1 MNTRFNRCHQF
12 IHYHIGKPSRQK
24 FAQVNYSVMALAY
37 TRATIVGAIH
47 RPAKLIGFGCLA
59 ITALGWGLNWPATK
73 LLLEQCPPLTARGI
87 AGIVASLALAG
98 IAASRGETL
107 VVPRHFRCRLVGS
120 ALLNV
125 SAWMGL
131 TTLSLVWLNAG
142 EAATLAYTTPVW
154 TALLAWPV
162 LGEKLVLRKIA
173 ALVLGI
179 CGIIVLLGGNGL
191 SADRAKLPGVVIA
204 LAAAMLFALGTVLC
218 KRLPLNMTSIA
229 MTAWQVGI
237 GCIVLLGA
245 SLVLE
250 HPHLLE
256 MHWFGWAALSYTAAV
271 SLGICYITW
280 FTALRRL
287 EAGTAAIGTLLT
299 PIIGVVASAI
309 SLGEPLLV
317 PQFASLTLVAT
328 GIMLAVKPSRRVGP
342 PARGE

>member
-1 MNTRFNRCHQF
+1 M
-12 IHYHIGKPSRQK
+12 
-24 FAQVNYSVMALAY
+24 
-37 TRATIVGAIH
+37 
-47 RPAKLIGFGCLA
+47 
-59 ITALGWGLNWPATK
+59 
-73 LLLEQCPPLTARGI
+73 
-87 AGIVASLALAG
+87 ASLALAG

-107 VVPRHFRCRLVGS
+107 IVPRQLRWRLVGS

-142 EAATLAYTTPVW
+142 EAATLAYTMPVW

-162 LGEKLVLRKIA
+162 LGEKLVLSRIV
-173 ALVLGI
+173 ALVLASAGSL
-179 CGIIVLLGGNGL
+179 CCLAERLRCRRGQTARRQIV
-191 SADRAKLPGVVIA
+191 
-204 LAAAMLFALGTVLC
+204 LAAAMLFALGTVLG
-218 KRLPLNMTSIA
+218 KRSPLNMTPIA

-280 FTALRRL
+280 FAALRRL

-299 PIIGVVASAI
+299 PIIGVVASANRSASHCCYHNSRLLLWL
-309 SLGEPLLV
+309 SLASSSRCGRPKAFVYSRGGCKCFLPLPDMTSQIALGYG
-317 PQFASLTLVAT
+317 S
-328 GIMLAVKPSRRVGP
+328 PSDP
-342 PARGE
+342 ST

>member
-1 MNTRFNRCHQF
+1 M
-12 IHYHIGKPSRQK
+12 
-24 FAQVNYSVMALAY
+24 FALVNDSMTAWAQTKASMAVAV
-37 TRATIVGAIH
+37 AVAIN
-47 RPAKLIGFGCLA
+47 RPAQLIGVGCLV
-59 ITALGWGLNWPATK
+59 ITAVGWGLNWPATK
-73 LLLEQCPPLTARGI
+73 FLLEQCPPLTARGI

-98 IAASRGETL
+98 IAVSRGETL
-107 VVPRHFRCRLVGS
+107 AVPRPLWWWLIGS

-142 EAATLAYTTPVW
+142 EAATLAYTMPVW
-154 TALLAWPV
+154 AALLAWPV
-162 LGEKLVLRKIA
+162 LGERLVPRKIA
-173 ALVLGI
+173 ALALGV
-179 CGIIVLLGGNGL
+179 CGVVVLLGGNGF
-191 SADRAKLPGVVIA
+191 SADRAKLPGVAIA

-218 KRLPLNMTSIA
+218 KRRPLNMTPIA

-245 SLVLE
+245 SFVLE
-250 HPHLLE
+250 HPHLRA

-280 FTALRRL
+280 FAALRRL

-309 SLGEPLLV
+309 ALGEPLLF
-317 PQFASLTLVAT
+317 PQFASLALVIT
-328 GIMLAVKPSRRVGP
+328 GIILAVRPS
-342 PARGE
+342 